1 MLRPASWLVCRIAQ
15 RNRHLIAGR
24 KVARPAHTQA
34 RVVVIGN
41 LLVGGTGKTPLVV
54 ATAQALAERGW
65 RVGLL
70 ARGHGGRDTAHGG
83 HLMPSPMPADA
94 AQKLGDEA
102 ALLARMTGLP
112 LAVGHDRGAA
122 LDLLLAQHDCTVVLS
137 DDGLQHTGLARDLEI
152 AVFDERGAGNGRVLP
167 AGPLRE
173 PLFNALLVDAIA
185 LNGASCAPPIAHSR
199 VFHFSVSAQACVR
212 LDGQE
217 RIDLQEAAQRWRGQ
231 RVHALAGI
239 GQPERFFG
247 DLRRSGLAPVC
258 WALADHASIEQQ
270 WAQGLPA
277 DVLLMTSKD
286 AVKCAHWPQAM
297 RERCFEVTARARVEP
312 GFINWLEERL
322 RGSQMD

>member
-1 MLRPASWLVCRIAQ
+1 MNSDPPTTGRPAQGIAHGRARLESALKHLWFEPPDRVSRLLGALLRPASWLVCRIAQ

-152 AVFDERGAGNGRVLP
+152 AVFDE
-167 AGPLRE
+167 
-173 PLFNALLVDAIA
+173 I
-185 LNGASCAPPIAHSR
+185 
-199 VFHFSVSAQACVR
+199 
-212 LDGQE
+212 
-217 RIDLQEAAQRWRGQ
+217 
-231 RVHALAGI
+231 
-239 GQPERFFG
+239 
-247 DLRRSGLAPVC
+247 
-258 WALADHASIEQQ
+258 HAS
-270 WAQGLPA
+270 
-277 DVLLMTSKD
+277 
-286 AVKCAHWPQAM
+286 
-297 RERCFEVTARARVEP
+297 RCGVCCTK
-312 GFINWLEERL
+312 
-322 RGSQMD
+322 